1 VPGGIEGVE
10 RLALRVDAHDRLE
23 PAHQAPAPARLF
35 AFFYATLHLLTW
47 IVLIHYFEVGEI
59 ITDVFKRPFITVGR
73 AYS

>member
-1 VPGGIEGVE
+1 
-10 RLALRVDAHDRLE
+10 
-23 PAHQAPAPARLF
+23 
-35 AFFYATLHLLTW
+35 LLTW